1 MTSKPAKSLATR
13 SRHPPRPPQCKRL
26 GLMRILSV
34 PGCGLPLALIHHD
47 AQLPLTRFLS
57 GERFRLGDKPPN
69 RRVLGVAITW
79 RIPQPDREADYFAH
93 ALYDDGELVEIPLTA
108 ELGGMLHAVMWCKTP
123 TNADADK
130 ALAARIEELVKQRQV
145 AEKAAGE
152 ARLVASNARAE
163 SQTALDEKA
172 QLAAEVTRLRTRV
185 ADEEADKWRMLERA
199 QVAEAARD
207 RLAAELA
214 GLQQLLASPSASS
227 SLVFRPPAVAPARG
241 AQPDPVRPST
251 GREAA
256 SASRTTTQRTGPTP
270 PAPPP
275 PEPPSRFALLEVD

>member
-1 MTSKPAKSLATR
+1 MTTKPAKKVVRRL
-13 SRHPPRPPQCKRL
+13 RPPQRKRL

-57 GERFRLGDKPPN
+57 GERYRLGDKPPN
-69 RRVLGVAITW
+69 RRVLGMAITW

-227 SLVFRPPAVAPARG
+227 SLVFRPPATAPTRG
-241 AQPDPVRPST
+241 AQPDPVRPGT
-251 GREAA
+251 GRAEAA
-256 SASRTTTQRTGPTP
+256 GSVSRANTPRPGSTPSA
-270 PAPPP
+270 PA
-275 PEPPSRFALLEVD
+275 PEPPSRFSLLEVD